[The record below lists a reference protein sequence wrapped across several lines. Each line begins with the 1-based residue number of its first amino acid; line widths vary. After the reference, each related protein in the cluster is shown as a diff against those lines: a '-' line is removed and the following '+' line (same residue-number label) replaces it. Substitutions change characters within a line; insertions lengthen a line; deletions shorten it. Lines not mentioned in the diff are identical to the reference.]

1 MRKLTSLLMLVALV
15 ACSTFS
21 LKQAEEYL
29 PKDNVISL
37 ASEERDSESDGVVLF
52 SLEEES
58 QEY

>member
-1 MRKLTSLLMLVALV
+1 MLVALV

-37 ASEERDSESDGVVLF
+37 AIEERDSESDGVVLF

-58 QEY
+58 Q

>member
-1 MRKLTSLLMLVALV
+1 MKKLTSLLMLVALV

-21 LKQAEEYL
+21 LKQAEE
-29 PKDNVISL
+29 
-37 ASEERDSESDGVVLF
+37 RDSESDGVVLF